1 VEVEACARPLA
12 SVDVLFLDS
21 DGHVL
26 IVEPLNDSRWL
37 IPGGAIEEGESPRA
51 ACARTVRES
60 IGLELPHG
68 RLLAVD
74 WAPRFTEERVF
85 FVFDGGTLADD
96 QLDAIEL
103 PPHELESW
111 ASMPEDELFVML
123 APDLNRRVSA
133 ALAAHVAGE
142 VWYLENGTR
151 ELP

>member
-1 VEVEACARPLA
+1 MG
-12 SVDVLFLDS
+12 VLFLDG

-26 IVEPLNDSRWL
+26 IVEPLHDARWE
-37 IPGGAIEEGESPRA
+37 IPGGAIEQGESPRA

-60 IGLELPHG
+60 IGLELPPG

-74 WAPRFTEERVF
+74 WAPYVGEERVF

-111 ASMPEDELFVML
+111 ACMPEDELFVMV
-123 APDLNRRVSA
+123 APDLTRRVAA
-133 ALAAHVAGE
+133 ALASRAAGE
-142 VWYLENGTR
+142 VGYLENGTR
-151 ELP
+151 AER

>member
-1 VEVEACARPLA
+1 VEVDARARPLA
-12 SVDVLFLDS
+12 SVDVLFLDG

-26 IVEPLNDSRWL
+26 IVEPLHDARWE
-37 IPGGAIEEGESPRA
+37 IPGGAIEQGESPRA

-60 IGLELPHG
+60 IGLELPPG
-68 RLLAVD
+68 RLLAID
-74 WAPRFTEERVF
+74 WAPHVTEERVF

-103 PPHELESW
+103 SPHALESW

-123 APDLNRRVSA
+123 APDLTRRVAA
-133 ALAAHVAGE
+133 ALAAHAAGE

-151 ELP
+151 AEP